1 MIIIIVIII
10 IIIIIIIS
18 YTRTYNSRV
27 EKIQYLIIKLP
38 NAWWKIIN
46 QMSTRNESF
55 LARVNKKQSV
65 ETDSPDSRR
74 GQGKYTTHAVFSW
87 SAFEAVPA
95 IFNASLC
102 Y

>member
-46 QMSTRNESF
+46 QMSTRNKSF
-55 LARVNKKQSV
+55 LARVNKKQNV
-65 ETDSPDSRR
+65 EIYNLASSGGLRKLASHGLR
-74 GQGKYTTHAVFSW
+74 LRQHYQLLMLAFCVKIFS
-87 SAFEAVPA
+87 
-95 IFNASLC
+95 
-102 Y
+102 